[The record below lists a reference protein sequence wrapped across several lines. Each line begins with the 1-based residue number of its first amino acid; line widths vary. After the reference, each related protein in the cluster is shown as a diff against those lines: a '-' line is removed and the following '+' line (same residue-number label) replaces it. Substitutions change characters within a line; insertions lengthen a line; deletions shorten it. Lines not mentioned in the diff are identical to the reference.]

1 MLLGLLA
8 FVVFTLLY
16 WGAIY
21 ARQQLRPDLTM
32 TPKQQWLSGA
42 IGFLITAGLMFPI
55 IQLLNLLLTEN
66 AIGRG
71 EAVGAALSICIL
83 TVEQGLV
90 FSRRRW

>member
-1 MLLGLLA
+1 MLGLLA
-8 FVVFTLLY
+8 FVVFAFLY

-21 ARQQLRPDLTM
+21 ARQQLSPDRTM
-32 TPKQQWLSGA
+32 TPKQQLLSGA

-66 AIGRG
+66 AIGG
-71 EAVGAALSICIL
+71 WETVGAALSICIL